1 MNTKYAQY
9 LLNKT
14 KEDYNRIAQVFNKTR
29 NYIPPDLEIL
39 KTYVQ
44 PGDRVLDLGCGNGRL
59 YEIMQGMTDYYGA
72 DVSEKIIE
80 IAREKYPKAKFFIT
94 DPLSLPFEDN
104 FFDKVFCLSV
114 FHHIP
119 SQRFRLKFLKEIN
132 RVLKPDR
139 VLILTVWNL
148 WPKKKIR
155 HLLFKYTLLKLIGK
169 SRLGFFDIMLP
180 WKNGQGETIIN
191 RYIHVF
197 RRGELNKLLKKAG
210 FKVQEVKI
218 IKRSKKESNIF
229 VLAKK
234 VS

>member
-39 KTYVQ
+39 KTYAQ

-94 DPLSLPFEDN
+94 DPLSLPQ
-104 FFDKVFCLSV
+104 
-114 FHHIP
+114 FH
-119 SQRFRLKFLKEIN
+119 
-132 RVLKPDR
+132 
-139 VLILTVWNL
+139 LTVL
-148 WPKKKIR
+148 QSLQGAK
-155 HLLFKYTLLKLIGK
+155 GK
-169 SRLGFFDIMLP
+169 
-180 WKNGQGETIIN
+180 N
-191 RYIHVF
+191 
-197 RRGELNKLLKKAG
+197 
-210 FKVQEVKI
+210 
-218 IKRSKKESNIF
+218 
-229 VLAKK
+229 
-234 VS
+234 